1 MENGRSTTARVEA
14 KEYETFHE
22 GFNRAFEEALS
33 QLSSE
38 IGTGTY
44 EVTVELGADVIV
56 ENPGRVGFFKVTLKT
71 P

>member
-1 MENGRSTTARVEA
+1 MAKQSTTARVKAGDDEP
-14 KEYETFHE
+14 FHE

-38 IGTGTY
+38 IGTGNY
-44 EVTVELGADVIV
+44 AISVKFGADVEV
-56 ENPGRVGFFKVTLKT
+56 ENPGRIGFFKVTLTK